1 MRRKR
6 KKRKDFRPQGWRSRL
21 RMMKPLVLIFCVIL
35 SAFIM
40 LGSTMAWFTAG
51 DTMVNPIKAP
61 QKGFLIELIDIYTK
75 PDKVVIGEPIP
86 KVVGAVNRDTKPGF
100 VRILV
105 LPVFETPDGML
116 LPAEFGVHV
125 DADWNTTDWKS
136 GGDGYYYY
144 LHRLEGGQSTDTM
157 APKQNL
163 FTQVKVLPGLPAE
176 YKFASLRIEVKL
188 EAVGIEKWEYRLGW
202 WGSAA
207 APAGSQLA
215 AIDAALSVL
224 AT

>member
-1 MRRKR
+1 MRQRKR
-6 KKRKDFRPQGWRSRL
+6 AFTDDWRHRL
-21 RMMKPLVLIFCVIL
+21 RMLKPLVLVFSVVL
-35 SAFIM
+35 SVFIV

-51 DTMVNPIKAP
+51 DTMRNPIKTP
-61 QKGFLIELIDIYTK
+61 LQGFLIELVDVFTR
-75 PDKVVIGEPIP
+75 PPKVVIGEHIP
-86 KVVGAVNRDTKPGF
+86 KVVGAVNKDTKPGF

-105 LPVFETPDGML
+105 LPVFMTPDGTL

-125 DADWNTTDWKS
+125 DADWNLADWKS
-136 GGDGYYYY
+136 GGDGHYYY

-157 APKQNL
+157 SPKRNL
-163 FTQVKVLPGLPAE
+163 FTEVWVLPGLPAE
-176 YKFASLRIEVKL
+176 YKNATLRIEVKL

-207 APAGSQLA
+207 APAGPQLA
-215 AIDAALSVL
+215 VIDAALSVL

>member
-1 MRRKR
+1 
-6 KKRKDFRPQGWRSRL
+6 
-21 RMMKPLVLIFCVIL
+21 MKPLALVFCGLL
-35 SAFIM
+35 SAFIV

-51 DTMVNPIKAP
+51 DTQVNPIKAP
-61 QKGFLIELIDIYTK
+61 TKGFLVELVDIYTK
-75 PDKVVIGEPIP
+75 PGQIRVGEPIP
-86 KVVGAVNRDTKPGF
+86 KVVGAANRDTKPGF

-105 LPVFETPDGML
+105 LPVFVTPEGAL
-116 LPAEFGVHV
+116 LPAQFGVHL
-125 DADWNTTDWKS
+125 DADWNAADWKP

-144 LHRLEGGQSTDTM
+144 LHRLEAGESTDAM
-157 APKQNL
+157 APRQNL
-163 FTQVKVLPGLPAE
+163 FTQLEVLPGLPAE
-176 YKFASLRIEVKL
+176 YEAASLRVEVKL